1 MTAYV
6 TSLICYLSVLKNV
19 NNNLLIHFKPSE
31 VLARNPKCTCTMYV
45 LFIWKPENNIIKVI
59 SRWHICFIGFGD
71 STGFPSEDGCVAD
84 SYFLYKWVRKRSAQV
99 PVIIWGHSLGT
110 GLVEYHSS
118 RHSHLFI
125 GLSWLYHLFL
135 LVFTPIT
142 WQKYHKF
149 LDSK

>member
-1 MTAYV
+1 MSGSTLWFNSVCYSVVSYLAINNLRYQTYTYHSANQVTAYV

-19 NNNLLIHFKPSE
+19 NNNLLIHLKPSE

-45 LFIWKPENNIIKVI
+45 LFIWKPENNMIKVI

-110 GLVEYHSS
+110 G
-118 RHSHLFI
+118 
-125 GLSWLYHLFL
+125 
-135 LVFTPIT
+135 
-142 WQKYHKF
+142 
-149 LDSK
+149 

>member
-1 MTAYV
+1 MLLVTWQSTIYV
-6 TSLICYLSVLKNV
+6 IKDIYTTVQIEWLHMSLALFAIYQFWKMWITG
-19 NNNLLIHFKPSE
+19 NNLLIHFKPSE
-31 VLARNPKCTCTMYV
+31 VLARNPKCKCTMYV

-110 GLVEYHSS
+110 G
-118 RHSHLFI
+118 
-125 GLSWLYHLFL
+125 
-135 LVFTPIT
+135 
-142 WQKYHKF
+142 
-149 LDSK
+149 